1 MSYYKF
7 TRNDIFRNEIEAY
20 PQCDFLFHN
29 GKIYFNKEQPQVGVM
44 DEEHPRYIT
53 HVGNNPTG
61 NEHGGYIS
69 LHELN
74 IDRDESSH
82 TYDAETGTGKATMI
96 YPFITKDGSL
106 MSFSTVSTSAFQSFS
121 YGTIMSSS
129 YPMSATVDSE
139 HYYESGA
146 YGELAD
152 CSGDERRRINALKN
166 TLNYYTYMSP
176 SYSYSNFDGE
186 ELQLLSI
193 PSIFFGSSI
202 KKGSVSLKLY
212 YTGSLVAELTDYKK
226 NGELVQTYPEVNPF
240 NKLETHKDYDK
251 VAGVV
256 LYNEGFMLMTGDWE
270 LHQQPCH
277 FLHCPDCATA
287 EDNLGEDFDLDGT
300 VDGVRPK
307 WMYFGNLGDAGDPFD
322 GDDDGQPDRIPD
334 DCINDASSF
343 DPALFPDDKPP
354 TLCPHWAWSMTF
366 EGVNHIP
373 VLTMLAHAPKGE
385 LNHSNNPTFVEHG
398 QNEEP
403 EVSNSE
409 YMEKSDLT
417 INNTVKTPY
426 NTPDG
431 PFRKQ
436 TWISRVGIYDKD
448 KNLIGIAKL
457 ATPIRKTEERE
468 FTFKLKLDF

>member
-29 GKIYFNKEQPQVGVM
+29 GKIYFNREQPQVGVM
-44 DEEHPRYIT
+44 DEDHPRYIT

-61 NEHGGYIS
+61 NEHSGYIS
-69 LHELN
+69 LYELN

-82 TYDAETGTGKATMI
+82 DYDAETDTGKATMI

-106 MSFSTVSTSAFQSFS
+106 MSFSSVSTSAFQSFS
-121 YGTIMSSS
+121 YGAIMSSS

-152 CSGDERRRINALKN
+152 CPGDVRRRIGALKN

-176 SYSYSNFDGE
+176 SYSYDRYDGE
-186 ELQLLSI
+186 ELQLVSV

-202 KKGSVSLKLY
+202 RKGSVSLKLY
-212 YTGSLVAELTDYKK
+212 YTGSLVAELSDYKK
-226 NGELVQTYPEVNPF
+226 NGELVQTYPEVNPY

-256 LYNEGFMLMTGDWE
+256 LYNEGFMLMSGDWD
-270 LHQQPCH
+270 LHEQGCMW
-277 FLHCPDCATA
+277 LHCPDCATA
-287 EDNLGEDFDLDGT
+287 MDPTHNNAGAVEQP
-300 VDGVRPK
+300 PK
-307 WMYFGNLGDAGDPFD
+307 WMYFGNLGDAGDPFAN
-322 GDDDGQPDRIPD
+322 PVVLPD
-334 DCINDASSF
+334 DCDGVGTQ
-343 DPALFPDDKPP
+343 PVP

-366 EGVNHIP
+366 EGINPIP
-373 VLTMLAHAPKGE
+373 VLTMLAHAPKGD
-385 LNHSNNPTFVEHG
+385 LNHSNNPTFVKHG
-398 QNEEP
+398 QNEVP

-409 YMEKSDLT
+409 YIEKSELT
-417 INNTVKTPY
+417 INNTVRTPY
-426 NTPDG
+426 NEPNG
-431 PFRKQ
+431 HFHKQ

-457 ATPIRKTEERE
+457 ATPVKKTEERE

>member
-20 PQCDFLFHN
+20 PQCDFLFHS
-29 GKIYFNKEQPQVGVM
+29 GKIYFNREQPQVGVM
-44 DEEHPRYIT
+44 DERHPRYIT

-69 LHELN
+69 LYELN

-82 TYDAETGTGKATMI
+82 DYDAETDTGKATMI

-121 YGTIMSSS
+121 YGAIMSSS

-146 YGELAD
+146 YGELAG
-152 CSGDERRRINALKN
+152 CPGDVRRRIGALKN

-176 SYSYSNFDGE
+176 SYYYDMYDCE
-186 ELQLLSI
+186 ELQLVSI

-202 KKGSVSLKLY
+202 RKGSVSLKLY

-226 NGELVQTYPEVNPF
+226 NGELVQTYPEVNPY

-256 LYNEGFMLMTGDWE
+256 LYNEGFMLMSGDWD
-270 LHQQPCH
+270 LHEQSCH
-277 FLHCPDCATA
+277 WLHCPSCKEA
-287 EDNLGEDFDLDGT
+287 EDNLDPDNEGLP
-300 VDGVRPK
+300 PK
-307 WMYFGNLGDAGDPFD
+307 WMYFGNLGDAGDPFENMAAGGPPSPD
-322 GDDDGQPDRIPD
+322 GLPD
-334 DCINDASSF
+334 DCAAEPPAPFSTPADA
-343 DPALFPDDKPP
+343 DDLP

-366 EGVNHIP
+366 EGVNPIP
-373 VLTMLAHAPKGE
+373 VLTMLAHAPKGD
-385 LNHSNNPTFVEHG
+385 LNHSNNPTFVKHG
-398 QNEEP
+398 QNVEP

-409 YMEKSDLT
+409 YIEKRELT
-417 INNTVKTPY
+417 INNTVRTPY
-426 NTPDG
+426 NEPDG
-431 PFRKQ
+431 HFHKQ

-457 ATPIRKTEERE
+457 ATPVKKTEERE
-468 FTFKLKLDF
+468 YTFKLKLDF

>member
-69 LHELN
+69 LYELN
-74 IDRDESSH
+74 IDRNESQH
-82 TYDAETGTGKATMI
+82 DYDAETDTGKATMI

-106 MSFSTVSTSAFQSFS
+106 MSFGTVSTGDFQSFS
-121 YGTIMSSS
+121 YGSIMSSS

-146 YGELAD
+146 FGELAS
-152 CSGDERRRINALKN
+152 CSGDERRRIGALKN

-176 SYSYSNFDGE
+176 SYSYDKYDGE

-226 NGELVQTYPEVNPF
+226 NGELVQTYPQMSPY

-256 LYNEGFMLMTGDWE
+256 LYKEGFMLMTGDWD
-270 LHQQPCH
+270 LHSQSCH
-277 FLHCPDCATA
+277 WLHCPDCQ
-287 EDNLGEDFDLDGT
+287 T
-300 VDGVRPK
+300 VEANIVQPSPPK

-322 GDDDGQPDRIPD
+322 ADDDGFPDREPD
-334 DCINDASSF
+334 DCGAPASLGS
-343 DPALFPDDKPP
+343 PETVP

-385 LNHSNNPTFVEHG
+385 LNHSNNPTFTEHG
-398 QNEEP
+398 QNEVP

-409 YMEKSDLT
+409 YMEKSELT